1 MFGQSHAF
9 FLDPHGCG
17 VSAIPW
23 VDISRWIAWQATCVA
38 CACSVA
44 AVFCSCC
51 LVFCSG
57 GDDMGMDQYL
67 LIPFLVGWTSIYQ
80 LFWCSPGVQ
89 GFDPLP
95 YAMVQCCFEIWW
107 FPEWFPEMVP
117 VAHQSWMYW
126 RSSSG
131 LVFSPSQPL
140 SAAQPGHSGTA
151 SRVAAGNHACTVP
164 KLFFSSQGWL
174 RMGSRWW
181 KWWMGWRTHE

>member
-80 LFWCSPGVQ
+80 LSWCSPGVQ
-89 GFDPLP
+89 GFDTLP
-95 YAMVQCCFEIWW
+95 DYLMGCFPSTNWCTISYD
-107 FPEWFPEMVP
+107 F
-117 VAHQSWMYW
+117 STWMDL
-126 RSSSG
+126 RRIG
-131 LVFSPSQPL
+131 KCQR
-140 SAAQPGHSGTA
+140 QGTA
-151 SRVAAGNHACTVP
+151 LVAVSRKGMAYG
-164 KLFFSSQGWL
+164 
-174 RMGSRWW
+174 
-181 KWWMGWRTHE
+181 E